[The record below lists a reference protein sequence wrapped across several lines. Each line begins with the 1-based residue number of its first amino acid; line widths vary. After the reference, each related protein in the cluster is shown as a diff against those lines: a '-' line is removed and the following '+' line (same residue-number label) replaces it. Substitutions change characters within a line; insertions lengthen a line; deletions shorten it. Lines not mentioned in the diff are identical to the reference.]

1 MAGSMIF
8 MGLCTGGGGA
18 QARARGDTRDH
29 IVTPAQPRRR
39 GNAPAQRIQRAARG
53 RRKIPQ
59 ALSMGHGMGP
69 EYYIS
74 SWTGW
79 LKRRLKQCS
88 IRPSFPVPEDMG
100 GSSAYRPHDISNA
113 HAKLVIQLDMKMK
126 CAKGTPR
133 RPIRDHIR
141 RDRINI
147 GLQDNSFVPLHTV
160 IRPPPA
166 PGRQLAR
173 LMAAARK
180 PRICTLCETN
190 RAGARV
196 QRPICPPREPISLL
210 FQVVPNLRISFPA
223 LGSLQAF
230 PDRKTVSGSFD
241 TK

>member
-1 MAGSMIF
+1 MGWGWNITYQAG
-8 MGLCTGGGGA
+8 
-18 QARARGDTRDH
+18 QADS
-29 IVTPAQPRRR
+29 
-39 GNAPAQRIQRAARG
+39 NAGPNNVRYAPLSLFRKTWAAR
-53 RRKIPQ
+53 RHIDPRY
-59 ALSMGHGMGP
+59 L
-69 EYYIS
+69 ERN
-74 SWTGW
+74 T
-79 LKRRLKQCS
+79 
-88 IRPSFPVPEDMG
+88 
-100 GSSAYRPHDISNA
+100 
-113 HAKLVIQLDMKMK
+113 KLVIQLDMKMK

-166 PGRQLAR
+166 PGSQLAR
-173 LMAAARK
+173 SMAAARK

-196 QRPICPPREPISLL
+196 QRPICPPREPIPLL